1 LIPELKNSF
10 LYVELGQMRRL
21 KHQQRVEIHLDGA
34 DGVVACRVLG
44 VKGSVASLT
53 QVDGGPEQFERV
65 TPAAPGY
72 LMFEHRGGTIALKG
86 IATTQA
92 TDQPELLF
100 VVLDGVQLPERRSAE
115 RVQVS
120 ALARM
125 FVPDGAD
132 DDEFVE
138 TPLANVS
145 TSGLLVQRHPGL
157 DERAQFRLEL
167 LVDGDAEP
175 ICCDVVVARR
185 TATHMGMR
193 LVNMDQAD
201 QERLAAVIRRH
212 TA

>member
-1 LIPELKNSF
+1 
-10 LYVELGQMRRL
+10 MRRL

-44 VKGSVASLT
+44 VKGSVASLAR
-53 QVDGGPEQFERV
+53 VDGAPEQFERL
-65 TPAAPGY
+65 TPAASGY

-86 IATTQA
+86 IATTHQS
-92 TDQPELLF
+92 DQPELLF

-115 RVQVS
+115 RVEVS

-125 FVPDGAD
+125 FAPDSAGD
-132 DDEFVE
+132 DGFVE

-145 TSGLLVQRHPGL
+145 TSGLLVERQPGL

-167 LVDGDAEP
+167 LVDGDAHP
-175 ICCDVVVARR
+175 ICCDVAVARK
-185 TATHMGMR
+185 TATHLGMR
-193 LVNMDQAD
+193 LVNMDEAD
-201 QERLAAVIRRH
+201 RERLAAVIRRH

>member
-1 LIPELKNSF
+1 
-10 LYVELGQMRRL
+10 MRRL

-34 DGVVACRVLG
+34 DGVVACRVVG
-44 VKGSVASLT
+44 VKGSVASLAR
-53 QVDGGPEQFERV
+53 VDGGREQFERL

-86 IATTQA
+86 IATTEQ

-115 RVQVS
+115 RVAVS

-125 FVPDGAD
+125 FLPDGAGD
-132 DDEFVE
+132 DDVVE
-138 TPLANVS
+138 TALANLS
-145 TSGLLVQRHPGL
+145 TSGLLVGRHPGL

-167 LVDGDAEP
+167 LIDGDAEP
-175 ICCDVVVARR
+175 IRCDAMVARK
-185 TATHMGMR
+185 TATHVGMR
-193 LVNMDQAD
+193 LVGIDEAD
-201 QERLAAVIRRH
+201 QERLATVIGRH

>member
-1 LIPELKNSF
+1 
-10 LYVELGQMRRL
+10 MRRL
-21 KHQQRVEIHLDGA
+21 KHQQRVEIHLDDA
-34 DGVVACRVLG
+34 DGVVSCRVLG
-44 VKGSVASLT
+44 VKGSVASLAR
-53 QVDGGPEQFERV
+53 VDGGPEQFERL

-72 LMFEHRGGTIALKG
+72 MMFEHRGGTIALKG
-86 IATTQA
+86 IATTQQA
-92 TDQPELLF
+92 DQPELLF

-115 RVQVS
+115 RVELN

-125 FVPDGAD
+125 FAPDSAGDA
-132 DDEFVE
+132 EFVE

-167 LVDGDAEP
+167 RVDGDAEP
-175 ICCDVVVARR
+175 ICCDVVVARK
-185 TATHMGMR
+185 TATHLGMR
-193 LVNMDQAD
+193 LVNMDGAD

>member
-1 LIPELKNSF
+1 
-10 LYVELGQMRRL
+10 MRRL
-21 KHQQRVEIHLDGA
+21 KQQQRVEIHLDGA

-44 VKGSVASLT
+44 VKGSVASLAR
-53 QVDGGPEQFERV
+53 VDGGPEQFERL
-65 TPAAPGY
+65 TPAASGY

-86 IATTQA
+86 IATTQQ

-115 RVQVS
+115 RVEVS

-125 FVPDGAD
+125 FAPDSAGAD
-132 DDEFVE
+132 GFVE

-145 TSGLLVQRHPGL
+145 TSGLLVERHPGL

-167 LVDGDAEP
+167 LVDGDTQP
-175 ICCDVVVARR
+175 ICCDVAVARK
-185 TATHMGMR
+185 TATHLGMR
-193 LVNMDQAD
+193 LVNMDEAD
-201 QERLAAVIRRH
+201 RERLAAVIRRH

>member
-1 LIPELKNSF
+1 
-10 LYVELGQMRRL
+10 MRRL

-34 DGVVACRVLG
+34 DGVVSCRVLG
-44 VKGSVASLT
+44 VKGSVASLAP
-53 QVDGGPEQFERV
+53 VDGGPAQFERL
-65 TPAAPGY
+65 TPAASGY

-86 IATTQA
+86 IATTEQA
-92 TDQPELLF
+92 DQPELLF
-100 VVLDGVQLPERRSAE
+100 VVLDGVQLPERRAAE
-115 RVQVS
+115 RVELS

-125 FVPDGAD
+125 FLPDGAS

-157 DERAQFRLEL
+157 DQRAQFRLEL
-167 LVDGDAEP
+167 LVDGDTEP

-185 TATHMGMR
+185 TATHLGMR
-193 LVNMDQAD
+193 LVNLDEAA
-201 QERLAAVIRRH
+201 QERLAAVIRSH

>member
-1 LIPELKNSF
+1 
-10 LYVELGQMRRL
+10 MRRL
-21 KHQQRVEIHLDGA
+21 KHQQRVEIHLDGV
-34 DGVVACRVLG
+34 DGVVSCRVLG
-44 VKGSVASLT
+44 VKGSVASLAR
-53 QVDGGPEQFERV
+53 VDGGPEQFERL

-72 LMFEHRGGTIALKG
+72 LMFEHRGGPIALKG
-86 IATTQA
+86 IATTQQA
-92 TDQPELLF
+92 DQPELLF

-115 RVQVS
+115 RVELS

-125 FVPDGAD
+125 FAPDGAG

-185 TATHMGMR
+185 TATHLGMR
-193 LVNMDQAD
+193 LVNLAEAD
-201 QERLAAVIRRH
+201 QERLATVIRRH
-212 TA
+212 TASPQ

>member
-1 LIPELKNSF
+1 
-10 LYVELGQMRRL
+10 MRRL
-21 KHQQRVEIHLDGA
+21 KQQQQVEIHLDGA

-44 VKGSVASLT
+44 VKGSVASLAR
-53 QVDGGPEQFERV
+53 VDGGPEQFERL
-65 TPAAPGY
+65 TPAASGY

-86 IATTQA
+86 IATTQQ

-115 RVQVS
+115 RVEVS

-125 FVPDGAD
+125 FAPDSAGAD
-132 DDEFVE
+132 GFVE

-145 TSGLLVQRHPGL
+145 TSGLLVERHPGL

-167 LVDGDAEP
+167 LVDGDAQP
-175 ICCDVVVARR
+175 ICCDVAVARK
-185 TATHMGMR
+185 TATHLGMR
-193 LVNMDQAD
+193 LVNMDEAD
-201 QERLAAVIRRH
+201 RERLAAVIRRH

>member
-1 LIPELKNSF
+1 
-10 LYVELGQMRRL
+10 MRRL

-65 TPAAPGY
+65 APAAPGY

-132 DDEFVE
+132 DDECVE

-167 LVDGDAEP
+167 LVDGDVEP

>member
-1 LIPELKNSF
+1 
-10 LYVELGQMRRL
+10 MRRL

-44 VKGSVASLT
+44 VKGSVASLAR
-53 QVDGGPEQFERV
+53 VDGGAEQFERL

-86 IATTQA
+86 IATTQQ
-92 TDQPELLF
+92 TDQQELLF
-100 VVLDGVQLPERRSAE
+100 VVLDGVQLPERRAAE
-115 RVQVS
+115 RVVVS
-120 ALARM
+120 ALARL
-125 FVPDGAD
+125 FASDGAD
-132 DDEFVE
+132 DDCVE

-145 TSGLLVQRHPGL
+145 TSGLLVERHPGL

-167 LVDGDAEP
+167 LIDGDDAP

-185 TATHMGMR
+185 TATHLGMR
-193 LVNMDQAD
+193 LVNMDEAD
-201 QERLAAVIRRH
+201 QERLAAVISRH